1 MIQSIYKLFPFS
13 EKNKHCQILHTSN
26 VPRVIKEFPND
37 QVQGFSNS
45 GWASPLKKVDHGK
58 ELFTQVVNKSQAKE
72 ELVSDLMNLLSN
84 RTQFPDDEELKRRVY
99 GYEAEYSPV
108 FVSIPEVG
116 YGSRTKTVILVDNNN
131 KMDFYEETL
140 EQDNSTWSRT
150 HIERQLL

>member
-1 MIQSIYKLFPFS
+1 M
-13 EKNKHCQILHTSN
+13 
-26 VPRVIKEFPND
+26 
-37 QVQGFSNS
+37 QGFSNS
-45 GWASPLKKVDHGK
+45 GWTSPLKKVDHGK